1 MNRYADC
8 THCGREVV
16 EQTIDYDYRR
26 QKHLMV
32 VSNVPAGVCRQCGE
46 KYFKPAILKRMDSLY
61 HGIFAT
67 RSHSEP
73 CRFSQSRNRSS
84 INKSVLNADLI
95 AGGLS
100 PVRPELA
107 TLAARRLSF

>member
-1 MNRYADC
+1 LR
-8 THCGREVV
+8 
-16 EQTIDYDYRR
+16 
-26 QKHLMV
+26 
-32 VSNVPAGVCRQCGE
+32 
-46 KYFKPAILKRMDSLY
+46 ILKTRKY
-61 HGIFAT
+61 QPAKHEHGSFPFSITPKIRAT